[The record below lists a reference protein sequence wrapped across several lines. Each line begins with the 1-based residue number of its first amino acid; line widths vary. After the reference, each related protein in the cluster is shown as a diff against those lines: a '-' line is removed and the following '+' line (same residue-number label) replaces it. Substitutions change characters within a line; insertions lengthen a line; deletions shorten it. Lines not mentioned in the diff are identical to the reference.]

1 MSYTVTIKNDSLFTN
16 GQGAVHTWLELSDGS
31 SKVIYFGFTPTDL
44 GYFNNKGLLDGDNYL
59 KQRISSE
66 QLTIGITAEQ
76 YGSMAE
82 AISKFK
88 NFPPLYDLIPD
99 GDGSDFNCTTA
110 ASFILKSAGIDFL
123 DSVQSPFGVA
133 AKINGNNDYTIND
146 LVIDLDG
153 DGIETLSVSSV
164 FSSIM
169 MVTSLRKSQ
178 QGLRQSILSA

>member
-1 MSYTVTIKNDSLFTN
+1 MSYTVTVKNDSLLTN
-16 GQGAVHTWLELSDGS
+16 GQGSVHTWLELSDGS
-31 SKVIYFGFTPTDL
+31 SNVVYFGFTPSGF
-44 GYFNNKGLLDGDNYL
+44 GYFNKTGILDEKNYL
-59 KQRISSE
+59 KQRVSSE

-88 NFPPLYDLIPD
+88 TSPPLYDLIPD

-123 DSVQSPFGVA
+123 GSVQSPFGVA

>member
-1 MSYTVTIKNDSLFTN
+1 M
-16 GQGAVHTWLELSDGS
+16 
-31 SKVIYFGFTPTDL
+31 IYFGFTPTDL
-44 GYFNNKGLLDGDNYL
+44 GYFNNKGSLDGDNYL

-133 AKINGNNDYTIND
+133 AKINGNNDYTMND
-146 LVIDLDG
+146 LVEDVLDAK
-153 DGIETLSVSSV
+153 T
-164 FSSIM
+164 
-169 MVTSLRKSQ
+169 
-178 QGLRQSILSA
+178 